1 MRVTFDAKGFEKEI
15 NNIMEYSVGFIE
27 GIQRGK
33 QNILSAIGRE
43 SIELIKKYID
53 SSARTNPAML
63 HHMYEWN
70 QVGSPDARLYEID
83 YTVSNLGLSIKSTFR
98 QSTSVKDGSTVPFY
112 DKARII
118 ENGIPVII
126 KPRRASVLAFSDN
139 GQQVFTKNPI
149 VVDNPGGT
157 EAQGGF
163 NKIFDS
169 FFNNYFTQAFIRS
182 SGVMKYL
189 ENPVAYKKNLNAGK
203 RGGKSVGIATG
214 YTWVANLG
222 AKA

>member
-1 MRVTFDAKGFEKEI
+1 MKLTFDHKTFEKEI
-15 NNIMEYSVGFIE
+15 NNIMEYSIGFIE
-27 GIQRGK
+27 GVKRGK
-33 QNILSAIGRE
+33 NQILSAIGKE
-43 SIELIKKYID
+43 SIELLKQYID

-63 HHMYEWN
+63 HHVYEWN
-70 QVGSPDARLYEID
+70 QVGSPDARLYDID
-83 YTVSNLGLSIKSTFR
+83 YTISGIGLSIKSTFR
-98 QSTSVKDGSTVPFY
+98 QSTSVKNGSTVPFY

-118 ENGIPVII
+118 ENGIPVVIR
-126 KPRRASVLAFSDN
+126 PRRSSVLAFEDN

-149 VVDNPGGT
+149 VVDSPGGT

-169 FFNNYFTQAFIRS
+169 FFDNYFTQAFIRS
-182 SGVMKYL
+182 SGVMQYL
-189 ENPVAYKKNLNAGK
+189 NNPTVYKKNLAAGK
-203 RGGKSVGIATG
+203 RGGRSVGILTG